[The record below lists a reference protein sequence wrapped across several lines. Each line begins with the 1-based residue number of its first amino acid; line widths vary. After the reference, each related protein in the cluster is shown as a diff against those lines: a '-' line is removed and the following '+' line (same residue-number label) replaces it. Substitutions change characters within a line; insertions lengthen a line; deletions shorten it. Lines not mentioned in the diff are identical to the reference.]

1 MEVYMFNEKNT
12 SLKISSKLEY
22 LIKIKKIKAQDLS
35 DFLGI
40 SRQLVSRNRQMLKSG
55 KLPNSKFLVG
65 ISEYFDENFLH
76 S

>member
-1 MEVYMFNEKNT
+1 MFNEKNA
-12 SLKISSKLEY
+12 SLKISSKLEF
-22 LIKIKKIKAQDLS
+22 LIKTKKIKAQDLS

>member
-1 MEVYMFNEKNT
+1 MFNEKNT